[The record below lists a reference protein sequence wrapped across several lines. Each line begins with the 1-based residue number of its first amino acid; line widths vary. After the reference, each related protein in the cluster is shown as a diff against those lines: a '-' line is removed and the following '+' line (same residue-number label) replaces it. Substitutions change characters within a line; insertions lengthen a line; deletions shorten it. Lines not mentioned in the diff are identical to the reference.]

1 MFMEKAGTILWRI
14 FCMWRKELLDLL
26 KNPANRIVLLA
37 PVIVQ
42 SVVFGY
48 AATYDLNDAPYALV
62 DQSGGEAAR
71 ELVARLDGSGLF
83 RRVVTPVTPEG
94 IAEAMDAGDI
104 LLGIQIGQDFDKRL
118 SAGQDAP
125 VQIILDGRNSTT
137 AAVALSAVS
146 TVIAEFNAARG
157 AVPPLQLEWR
167 AWFNPNLETRWNIMS
182 GMIASLSLM
191 QIMILA
197 GLSIARER
205 EEGTFDQL
213 LVTPLT
219 PTEIL
224 VGKAVPS
231 VIIGILLSGVVLGI
245 CVFWFRIPLAGSV
258 ATILLCLAVFSLSSV
273 GMGLCLS
280 AVARNLQQAVVYA
293 FVLLLPMFLLSGLAS
308 PVSSMPEALQIA
320 TYANPLRFALVC
332 LRRVYLEG
340 AGLADIA
347 VNFIPMLA
355 VATVTL
361 PLAGWLFRNR
371 S

>member
-1 MFMEKAGTILWRI
+1 MNGIIIVLWRV
-14 FCMWRKELLDLL
+14 FCMWRKEVLDLL
-26 KNPANRIVLLA
+26 KNPANRIVLVA
-37 PVIVQ
+37 PVIIQ

-71 ELVARLDGSGLF
+71 DFAARLDGTGLF
-83 RRVVTPVTPEG
+83 RRVAAPATPEG
-94 IAEAMDAGDI
+94 IAAAMDRGDI
-104 LLGIQIGQDFDKRL
+104 LLGIQIGQDFDSRL
-118 SAGQDAP
+118 SAGQTAP
-125 VQIILDGRNSTT
+125 VQVILDGRNSTT

-146 TVIAEFNAARG
+146 SIASEFNAARG
-157 AVPPLQLEWR
+157 VVPPLRLEWR
-167 AWFNPNLETRWNIMS
+167 AWFNPNLETRWNSMS

-231 VIIGILLSGVVLGI
+231 VLIGILLSGAVLAI
-245 CVFWFRIPLAGSV
+245 CVFWFRIPLAGSIG
-258 ATILLCLAVFSLSSV
+258 TILLCLAVFSLSSV

-308 PVSSMPEALQIA
+308 PVASMPQALQTA
-320 TYANPLRFALVC
+320 TCANPLRFALVC

-347 VNFIPMLA
+347 DNFIPMLT
-355 VATVTL
+355 VAAVTL
-361 PLAGWLFRNR
+361 PLAGRLFRNR

>member
-355 VATVTL
+355 VAAVTL

>member
-1 MFMEKAGTILWRI
+1 MRRAG
-14 FCMWRKELLDLL
+14 
-26 KNPANRIVLLA
+26 V
-37 PVIVQ
+37 
-42 SVVFGY
+42 
-48 AATYDLNDAPYALV
+48 
-62 DQSGGEAAR
+62 
-71 ELVARLDGSGLF
+71 
-83 RRVVTPVTPEG
+83 
-94 IAEAMDAGDI
+94 
-104 LLGIQIGQDFDKRL
+104 
-118 SAGQDAP
+118 
-125 VQIILDGRNSTT
+125 
-137 AAVALSAVS
+137 
-146 TVIAEFNAARG
+146 
-157 AVPPLQLEWR
+157 VPPLRLEWR

-231 VIIGILLSGVVLGI
+231 VLIGILLSGAVLAI
-245 CVFWFRIPLAGSV
+245 CVFWFRIPLAGSIG
-258 ATILLCLAVFSLSSV
+258 TILLCLAVFSLSSV

-308 PVSSMPEALQIA
+308 PVASMPQALQTA
-320 TYANPLRFALVC
+320 TCANPLRFALVC

-347 VNFIPMLA
+347 DNFIPMLT
-355 VATVTL
+355 VAAVTL
-361 PLAGWLFRNR
+361 PLAGRLFRNR